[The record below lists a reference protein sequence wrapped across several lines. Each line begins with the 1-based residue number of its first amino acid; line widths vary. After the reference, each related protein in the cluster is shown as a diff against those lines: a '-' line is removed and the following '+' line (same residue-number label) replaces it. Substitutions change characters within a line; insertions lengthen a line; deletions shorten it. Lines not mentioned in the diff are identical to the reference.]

1 MKQTIE
7 SHNFKS
13 GLPVQFEIID
23 LKDLYKSH
31 KADLTSAHR
40 TNFYQIIWFQHG
52 KGVHTIDFQ
61 ELTAEAGSMVFL
73 TRGMVQKF
81 DESQPLEG
89 ITILFTSDFY
99 CRTNADVQHLNSSIL
114 FNDLLGNFHVSV
126 GEIKTT
132 FEAVV
137 NLMRV
142 ELAMGKDEYQEAYL
156 QNLLHNFLLLAERQK
171 KTQDFVE
178 LKKDANLD
186 YVMWFKEALN
196 EGFKEHK
203 TVSYYANELNIT
215 EKRLNQATSTV
226 LGQSPKQIINHR
238 VMLEAKRLIGHTHN
252 NIKEVAYFLGFNE
265 PTNFIKYFRQHAGIT
280 PVEFREQQAIA

>member
-7 SHNFKS
+7 SHNFKA

-31 KADLTSAHR
+31 EVDLTSAHR
-40 TNFYQIIWFQHG
+40 TNFYQIIWFQQG
-52 KGVHTIDFQ
+52 KGVHNIDFQ
-61 ELTAEAGSMVFL
+61 AVEAEAGSMVFL
-73 TRGMVQKF
+73 NLGMVQKF
-81 DESQPLEG
+81 EETQQLEG
-89 ITILFTSDFY
+89 ITILFTPEFY
-99 CRTNADVQHLNSSIL
+99 CRATADVQYLNSNIL
-114 FNDLLGNFHVSV
+114 FNDLLGDFHVSV
-126 GEIKTT
+126 GDAKAT
-132 FEAVV
+132 FEAIV
-137 NLMRV
+137 NLMHT
-142 ELAMGKDEYQEAYL
+142 ELAISKDEYQEAYL

-186 YVMWFKEALN
+186 YVMWFKDALDG
-196 EGFKEHK
+196 GFKEHK
-203 TVSYYANELNIT
+203 TVSYYAHELNIT

-238 VMLEAKRLIGHTHN
+238 VMLEAKRLIGHTSN